1 QMTPTNVVAPGE
13 QAKAMQARNDL
24 DRILLDDG
32 RTVNEVYNLGRYGE
46 VLLSS
51 GGRQMTPTN
60 VVAPGEQA
68 KAMQARNDLDRI
80 LLDDGR

>member
-1 QMTPTNVVAPGE
+1 LPLASADALERYEGMRVQLRQT
-13 QAKAMQARNDL
+13 L
-24 DRILLDDG
+24 
-32 RTVNEVYNLGRYGE
+32 TVNEVYNLGRYGE

-68 KAMQARNDLDRI
+68 KAMQARNDLD
-80 LLDDGR
+80 

>member
-1 QMTPTNVVAPGE
+1 SADALERYEGMRVPLRQP
-13 QAKAMQARNDL
+13 L
-24 DRILLDDG
+24 
-32 RTVNEVYNLGRYGE
+32 TVNEVYNLGRYGE

-68 KAMQARNDLDRI
+68 KAIQARNDLDRI
-80 LLDDGR
+80 LLDDG